1 MYRQITMILLLSI
14 IYNGCV
20 SSEGIYVSK
29 DKIKLIRQKSYN
41 LGYRM
46 AIEDA
51 SEIYIQ
57 KGLELAKESIKKWR
71 DRILAI
77 EAGKYAIEEEKV
89 TAPEIYVSQSTDGSI
104 TMNVTGCKIE
114 KENTP
119 AEIIDFYYKNTH
131 LIK

>member
-1 MYRQITMILLLSI
+1 
-14 IYNGCV
+14 
-20 SSEGIYVSK
+20 
-29 DKIKLIRQKSYN
+29 
-41 LGYRM
+41 M